1 MDSSYH
7 HRQNAG
13 NQWTLIEPIAAAS
26 MPLIRQIRPAGALS
40 TMTIRLRLTLW
51 YTALLGATL
60 ILFSVLVYSFIGA
73 NLWVRVQDDAARQ
86 ALIVSKTVT
95 AQIQRDV
102 FVVPLNP
109 FSAQLG
115 ELDFYASGIGVQ
127 LVALNGQIVDQSQ
140 NLKKASTVVP
150 DYQKSL
156 ASIRQGTNH
165 RYYTTFLDGPVLV
178 YSVPIWKFN
187 KIVGAVQII
196 QPVAHVQ
203 NTLSEIARYLILGTA
218 LSLILAALVGAYLAR
233 RALAPI
239 NTITQTASNISRT
252 KDLGQRLTIPNDA
265 SEVGQLAATFNSM
278 LDRIQ
283 TLFRTQERLIADVS
297 HELRTPLT
305 TVQGN
310 IQLLRRMAVTMPSTA
325 GQLAM
330 GDNMLQEVLGEVES
344 EATRMGKM
352 IGDLLLLAQADS
364 GALRLQMGA
373 VEMDTLLLEVYRQAK
388 RIVELRKDADQLDV
402 RLGSE
407 DQAIVWGDRERL
419 RQLLL
424 NLADN
429 AIKYTPAG
437 VITLSLENTEGWVK
451 VTVRDTG
458 IGIQPDNQP
467 KIFDRFYRTDKAR
480 SRELGGS
487 GLGLSIVQWITQ
499 AHKGH
504 VTVESTPQA
513 GSTFTLWLPA
523 FSQESG
529 PSNQLIKT
537 NLNGNSSICSPGL
550 TPLKSSNMGKSS
562 LRS

>member
-1 MDSSYH
+1 
-7 HRQNAG
+7 
-13 NQWTLIEPIAAAS
+13 
-26 MPLIRQIRPAGALS
+26 
-40 TMTIRLRLTLW
+40 MTIRLRLTLW

-60 ILFSVLVYSFIGA
+60 ILFSVLVYSFIAA

-95 AQIQRDV
+95 SQLQRDV
-102 FVVPLNP
+102 FVLPLNP
-109 FSAQLG
+109 FSAQIG

-127 LVALNGQIVDQSQ
+127 MIALNGEIVDQSQ
-140 NLKKASTVVP
+140 NLKRTSMPVP
-150 DYQKSL
+150 NYQASL
-156 ASIRQGTNH
+156 ANIRQGQNH
-165 RYYTTFLDGPVLV
+165 RYYTTFLNAPVLV
-178 YSVPIWKFN
+178 YSAPIWKFD
-187 KIVGAVQII
+187 KIVGAVQIV
-196 QPVAHVQ
+196 QPVAPVE

-218 LSLILAALVGAYLAR
+218 LSLLLAALVGAYLAR

-239 NTITQTASNISRT
+239 GTITQTASNISRT

-265 SEVGQLAATFNSM
+265 SEVGQLAATFNNM

-283 TLFRTQERLIADVS
+283 TLFKTQERLIADVS

-310 IQLLRRMAVTMPSTA
+310 IQLLRRMAVTVPATA
-325 GQLAM
+325 GQPAL
-330 GDNMLQEVLGEVES
+330 GDDMLQEVLSEVES
-344 EATRMGKM
+344 EATRMSKM
-352 IGDLLLLAQADS
+352 ISDLLLLAQADS
-364 GALRLQMGA
+364 GALRLQMGT

-388 RIVELRKDADQLDV
+388 RVAELRKNAEPLEI

-429 AIKYTPAG
+429 AIKYTPTG

-451 VTVRDTG
+451 VSISDTG
-458 IGIQPDNQP
+458 IGIHPDNQ
-467 KIFDRFYRTDKAR
+467 KDIFNRFYRTDKAR

-487 GLGLSIVQWITQ
+487 GLGLSIVQWIAQ
-499 AHKGH
+499 AHQAH
-504 VTVESTPQA
+504 VTVDSKPQE

-523 FSQESG
+523 FSQELESANKVAK
-529 PSNQLIKT
+529 PK
-537 NLNGNSSICSPGL
+537 LNGVSPSIPQL
-550 TPLKSSNMGKSS
+550 
-562 LRS
+562 